1 MALKDEILKISLKAK
16 SAAHDLA
23 LLSSE
28 TKNKALR
35 DMACGLK
42 KNSGSI
48 LSANRKDLLIAKK
61 RGLSAA
67 FLERLALNPKRIIE
81 MAKSLESI
89 ARLTDPVGEIINMR
103 KRPNGLV
110 IGKMRVPIGVI
121 GIIYESRPNV
131 TSDCIGLCLKSSN
144 SVILRG
150 GSDAI
155 NSNLAIFRILNS
167 IAAKNKIPEGSIN
180 IIPTAERKAV
190 DILLKMDEYI
200 DLIIPRGGEGLIREV
215 VSKSRIPVIK
225 HYKGV
230 CHIYVDESAD
240 INMAANVSLNAKVQR
255 PATCNAMETLL
266 VNKKIAG
273 KFLPVMINKFKK
285 AGVEIRGCPLTRR
298 IIPDIKIA
306 KDKDFYTEYLDL
318 ILSVKVVKDINEAIR
333 HIAKY
338 GTMHS
343 DSIITQNPKNAF
355 KFLKEVD
362 SAAVYVNASTRFT
375 DGYQFGL
382 GAEMGIS
389 TGKLHAR
396 GPMGLEELTT
406 YKYIVFGEGQI
417 RK

>member
-23 LLSSE
+23 LLSSGK
-28 TKNKALR
+28 KNKVLR
-35 DMACGLK
+35 EMACGLR

-48 LSANRKDLLIAKK
+48 LSANRKDLLAAEK
-61 RGLSAA
+61 RGLSSA
-67 FLERLALNPKRIIE
+67 FMERLTLNPGRIIE
-81 MAKSLESI
+81 MAKSLEAI
-89 ARLTDPVGEIINMR
+89 AGLTDPVGEMINMR
-103 KRPNGLV
+103 RRPNGLV

-155 NSNLAIFRILNS
+155 NSNLAIFKVLSS
-167 IAAKNKIPEGSIN
+167 IAAKNKIPDGSVN

-215 VSKSRIPVIK
+215 AAKSRIPVIK

-230 CHIYVDESAD
+230 CHIYVDEFAD
-240 INMAANVSLNAKVQR
+240 IDMAINISLNAKVQR
-255 PATCNAMETLL
+255 PSTCNAMETLL

-285 AGVEIRGCPLTRR
+285 AGVEIRGCPLTGR
-298 IIPDIKIA
+298 IVSGIKIA
-306 KDKDFYTEYLDL
+306 KDKDFHTEYLDL
-318 ILSVKVVKDINEAIR
+318 ILSVKIVKDIDEAIR

-343 DSIITQNPKNAF
+343 DSIITRNPRNAF

-417 RK
+417 RT